1 MNFNLQ
7 APIFEGAPTP
17 PKIGIPLRLYD
28 QYILKCLASGVSV
41 TEIFSQL
48 QAIGYKQKY
57 STFAQFVSKKVLQK
71 GTHQAGS
78 NYQKARAV
86 INKPEAKSSY
96 DSEVPSSARINVS
109 DLMIKPVTILDQI
122 LEHKKQLRSENR

>member
-7 APIFEGAPTP
+7 APIFQDAPVP

-41 TEIFSQL
+41 TEIFAQL
-48 QAIGYKQKY
+48 QAIGYLQKY

-71 GTHQAGS
+71 VTRSVDSSYKKTGLD
-78 NYQKARAV
+78 
-86 INKPEAKSSY
+86 INKPEVTKSLKA
-96 DSEVPSSARINVS
+96 DLS
-109 DLMIKPVTILDQI
+109 DLQASNPALTAL
-122 LEHKKQLRSENR
+122 LNRKKQFS

>member
-7 APIFEGAPTP
+7 APIFQDAPVP

-28 QYILKCLASGVSV
+28 QYILKCLASGVSI

-78 NYQKARAV
+78 NYQKARVV
-86 INKPEAKSSY
+86 INKPEVTSSY
-96 DSEVPSSARINVS
+96 EPEVPSSARIDVRDLINPVS
-109 DLMIKPVTILDQI
+109 PLHGI
-122 LEHKKQLRSENR
+122 LEWKKKNKEKNP